1 MTTQISA
8 DRPAGGTEE
17 PLFDS
22 IEAAIAAISRGEI
35 IIVCDDENRENEGD
49 FIFAADKSTP
59 EKVNFLAM
67 YGRGII
73 CQSLTGERTE
83 ALELPLM
90 VAHNT
95 ALHET
100 PFTVS
105 IDALGVTSTGISA
118 ADRSATILK
127 AVDPE
132 TTSRELA
139 RPGHIFPL
147 RAAEGGVLRRAGHT
161 EAALDLAVLAGS
173 LPSGVLCE
181 IMNDDGTMARVP
193 ELFKIK
199 QRFGLKMIT
208 IRDLIE
214 YRQRHE
220 KLVEK
225 TVELRL
231 PTRLGSFRL
240 AHFTNAIDNQDH
252 VALVKGDLSG
262 QEPVLVRV
270 HSECMTGDIFHS
282 LRCDCGEQLDA
293 ALAMIEKEGRGVVLY
308 MRQEGRGIGL
318 QNKLK
323 AYNLQDEGA
332 DTVEAN
338 EQLGF
343 DADLRDYGLGAQMLK
358 ELGVTR
364 MRLLTNNPRKIVGL
378 AGFGLEVVE
387 RVPLVMEHTEHNVRY
402 LETKRTRLGHLFDP
416 LQKDAGVT
424 DQEQR
429 TE

>member
-1 MTTQISA
+1 MNAQQSTDKT
-8 DRPAGGTEE
+8 AGVIDE
-17 PLFDS
+17 LMFDS

-49 FIFAADKSTP
+49 FVFAADKSTP
-59 EKVNFLAM
+59 EKVNFLATH
-67 YGRGII
+67 GRGIV

-83 ALELPLM
+83 ALDLPLM

-105 IDALGVTSTGISA
+105 IDALDITSTGISA

-132 TTSRELA
+132 TTARELA

-161 EAALDLAVLAGS
+161 EATLDLAVLAGS

-181 IMNDDGTMARVP
+181 IMNEDGTMARVP

-199 QRFGLKMIT
+199 KRFGLKMVT

-231 PTRLGSFRL
+231 PTRLGSFRMV
-240 AHFTNAIDNQDH
+240 HFSNAIDNLDH
-252 VALVKGDLSG
+252 VALIKGDLSG
-262 QEPVLVRV
+262 PEPVLVRV

-282 LRCDCGEQLDA
+282 LRCDCGDQLDA
-293 ALAMIEKEGRGVVLY
+293 AQAMIEREGRGVVLY

-318 QNKLK
+318 ENKLK
-323 AYNLQDEGA
+323 AYNLQDQGA

-387 RVPLVMEHTEHNVRY
+387 RVPLVMEHTEHNIRY
-402 LETKRTRLGHLFDP
+402 METKRTRMGHLYEP
-416 LQKDAGVT
+416 LESDIAET
-424 DQEQR
+424 EQDR
-429 TE
+429 PSE